1 MTPLIARTPPA
12 SPRAGLQSKSE
23 PGDCS
28 ELPPLQPP
36 PASGTPTSPALCW
49 VRMWTHSQREK
60 GGAAS
65 LGRCRV
71 QSTSPSLECMTQLQP
86 SSLIPRSFF
95 YFHSWMHSLKELTAQ
110 HKRPDTQSASSLSLS
125 LSQAH
130 TRSSAHSL
138 ASLGILQGEE
148 DSTTRMAQ
156 CKTLGLSL
164 KWTAFLLPCSPPFSR
179 PPPLL
184 KPSC

>member
-1 MTPLIARTPPA
+1 MTPRTARTPPA
-12 SPRAGLQSKSE
+12 SPRVGLQSESK

-49 VRMWTHSQREK
+49 VRMWMHSKRKK
-60 GGAAS
+60 GGVAS
-65 LGRCRV
+65 AGVRSKARLRGSSVRR
-71 QSTSPSLECMTQLQP
+71 SL
-86 SSLIPRSFF
+86 SLPLSFLALLLF

-110 HKRPDTQSASSLSLS
+110 QRRPDTQSAFSLSLS
-125 LSQAH
+125 H
-130 TRSSAHSL
+130 THTFTAWHHWGSFKGRRTH
-138 ASLGILQGEE
+138 
-148 DSTTRMAQ
+148 TTHMAQ
-156 CKTLGLSL
+156 CEKLGLAL
-164 KWTAFLLPCSPPFSR
+164 KRTAFPLPSSPPLSS

>member
-1 MTPLIARTPPA
+1 MIPRTALTPPA
-12 SPRAGLQSKSE
+12 SPRAGLQSESE

-49 VRMWTHSQREK
+49 VRMWTHSKRKK
-60 GGAAS
+60 GAS
-65 LGRCRV
+65 LQQVSGPKRV
-71 QSTSPSLECMTQLQP
+71 SEARLCGVASASLCH
-86 SSLIPRSFF
+86 SSLALLLF

-110 HKRPDTQSASSLSLS
+110 HRRPDTQSAFSLSLS
-125 LSQAH
+125 H
-130 TRSSAHSL
+130 THTVTAWHHWGSFKGRRTH
-138 ASLGILQGEE
+138 
-148 DSTTRMAQ
+148 TTHMAQ
-156 CKTLGLSL
+156 CETLGLAL
-164 KWTAFLLPCSPPFSR
+164 KRTAFPLPSSPPLSS